1 MVTSKK
7 STPPFVVTFHLA
19 TSRRQ
24 ERQGSTGDETA
35 IHLHT
40 WFIAPLQPIVHWF
53 SWWVRNHG
61 AFAWTFSIPVDPS
74 LHNGTR
80 RHCFVRGMDRSSGVV
95 KLLHGRFS
103 GPKGQQHISPGQRRC
118 AALEASPPPRVQE
131 PHWSQAL
138 KERHKN
144 PHAEVVSLLQS
155 SGIYYLVYPG
165 RRFVRLA
172 PDSALP
178 RAGLF
183 LARWA
188 APHAAV
194 AARQYATARRP
205 CQQGVI
211 SRNGST

>member
-1 MVTSKK
+1 M
-7 STPPFVVTFHLA
+7 
-19 TSRRQ
+19 
-24 ERQGSTGDETA
+24 
-35 IHLHT
+35 HT
-40 WFIAPLQPIVHWF
+40 RFIAPLQPMFIGF
-53 SWWVRNHG
+53 
-61 AFAWTFSIPVDPS
+61 
-74 LHNGTR
+74 
-80 RHCFVRGMDRSSGVV
+80 RGGYETTVP
-95 KLLHGRFS
+95 LHGPSACRSIRVSTTEHVVVVSLLEWTDQMASHGQFS

-188 APHAAV
+188 APHAPV

-205 CQQGVI
+205 CQEGVI

>member
-1 MVTSKK
+1 MGTKPRCLCMDLQHTGRSESPQLNTSSLFRSWNGQIKWC
-7 STPPFVVTFHLA
+7 
-19 TSRRQ
+19 RQ
-24 ERQGSTGDETA
+24 VAARA
-35 IHLHT
+35 V
-40 WFIAPLQPIVHWF
+40 F
-53 SWWVRNHG
+53 R
-61 AFAWTFSIPVDPS
+61 
-74 LHNGTR
+74 
-80 RHCFVRGMDRSSGVV
+80 
-95 KLLHGRFS
+95 
-103 GPKGQQHISPGQRRC
+103 PKGQQHTSPGQRRC

-155 SGIYYLVYPG
+155 SGIYHLVYPG
-165 RRFVRLA
+165 RHFVRLA

-183 LARWA
+183 LACWA